1 MTAVEKRLTALEK
14 QVRSLSKLIRSGV
27 TEKEDLWLKVMD
39 AAHTLNLS
47 PDTIRRKIREAQA
60 DPQGS
65 PYKKGIHWDGDK
77 TYKVNVSRWHTAI

>member
-1 MTAVEKRLTALEK
+1 MTAIEKRVSALER

-27 TEKEDLWLKVMD
+27 TEKDDLWLKVMD
-39 AAHTLNLS
+39 AAHVMRLS

-60 DPQGS
+60 DPEGS

-77 TYKVNVSRWHTAI
+77 TYKVNVSRWHTAN